1 MNAFV
6 ALYLAQDGIAN
17 GLVYALLAMSIVL
30 LFCVTRTIFVPQGE
44 FVSFSALTFTMLQDG
59 QTPGTIPLLL
69 VLAGLQVAAD
79 LVDELRGRRGLLAAI
94 LPALRRV
101 AVPVVIAG
109 LAWAGSKAALPLI
122 AQAII
127 AIAVVGAAG
136 PLLYRLVY
144 QPIAGASVLVLMIVS
159 VALHFIMVGVG
170 LFLFGPGGQRSAP
183 LIDGSFGLFGVPV
196 SGQTVAILA
205 VTLLVIGVLY
215 YASQHTLYGKAM
227 LAVAINRN
235 GARLMGISAPLAGR
249 LAFLVAAVIGA
260 LAGVLIAPTTTILYD
275 TGFLL
280 GLKGFVAAILGGLVS
295 FPLSALGA
303 ILVGLLESYSSF
315 VASTY
320 KEVIVFSL
328 VIPILLFRSLRMTRR
343 EKEDTVEELASPT
356 DENLDAATLA
366 RRRQRRR
373 ALQLVLLAAVLV
385 APLLLSDYEIA
396 LLDYVGLAAIPVLG
410 LVLLTGVAG
419 LTSFSQAAYVG
430 VGAYVTGY
438 LSTVH
443 GVSPWI
449 TVFVVLAVTFVLA
462 LVNSLVA
469 ARLSGH
475 YLPLATLAISIVA
488 YYLFG
493 SLPQT
498 GGQAGMSDI
507 PALSIAGR
515 PITDPKSF
523 YVGISVIL
531 LLLLLGVRNLLNS
544 RPGRAIRSLRYGT
557 VMAESVGV
565 NTPHFKIAS
574 FVIRLPDGRAGGMAV
589 RAFPALSQ
597 SLPLLLRGRHR
608 ISVHGRDR
616 RRSTIAGAV
625 AGAGIV
631 VLSNQWL
638 QSHLPTLLH
647 VQGDFETVV
656 FGIAAIAIL
665 QFLPEGIWPALMHL
679 LRLNVP
685 KLHHA
690 IEASARLPERPKP
703 QRGRAILSV
712 CNVTKSFGVVK
723 ANHDISLDVHAGEIL
738 ALIGPNGAGKSTL
751 FDLISGVQSPTS
763 GSVNFLGKESD
774 YSTRALSLD
783 GMGRTFQHVRIIP
796 DMSVLENVA
805 LGAHARGRTGL
816 AAASLR
822 LDRSEEAMLLGEAR
836 HQLARVGLAAQADRS
851 AGSLALGPQRI
862 LEIAR
867 ALSSDPCLLLLDEP
881 AAGLRHLEKQA
892 LAELLVQLKAEGMA
906 IMVVEHDMDFVM
918 NLADRIVVMQF
929 GEKLAEGTPAE
940 IQANPQVIEAYLG
953 GAE

>member
-531 LLLLLGVRNLLNS
+531 LLLLLGVRNLLDS

-574 FVIRLPDGRAGGMAV
+574 FVIACLMAGLAGWLYAHFQRFLNPSPFSFAEGIEYLFMAV
-589 RAFPALSQ
+589 IGGA
-597 SLPLLLRGRHR
+597 
-608 ISVHGRDR
+608 
-616 RRSTIAGAV
+616 STIAGAV